1 MSNID
6 IDKQALRERYSPKP
20 VPKCH
25 ICGEEMTI
33 QRISASRITYGC
45 TGEGNDGYFKFGRT
59 FADEH
64 YEKSRVTVVDVSDPD
79 VLELLD
85 ELEHYKSREE
95 RVTKLVLDNSTSW
108 DVLYEKLEAA
118 ERRIA
123 NNERVMRA
131 VVEAASIRGIRPFE
145 GIECDPPTLEENAE
159 ACGDAMSARI
169 RELEANPPKPHHNGL
184 MQISNELVQARQ
196 RIAELE
202 RSETQLINER
212 DAAESAL
219 ADMYQAAT
227 GERPEWSNMF
237 GFADAVD
244 VVEERLATLE
254 ANQSQTTPT
263 GIQLIT
269 EAIGAHGYIVDCLLQ
284 GRPDLALEE
293 SRKWVSAFGQAAEI
307 VSAQD
312 AAGIKVKGE

>member
-1 MSNID
+1 MT
-6 IDKQALRERYSPKP
+6 IDKQALREELSNPAIGSKDHLRKLALS
-20 VPKCH
+20 
-25 ICGEEMTI
+25 
-33 QRISASRITYGC
+33 
-45 TGEGNDGYFKFGRT
+45 
-59 FADEH
+59 
-64 YEKSRVTVVDVSDPD
+64 
-79 VLELLD
+79 LLD
-85 ELEHYKSREE
+85 ELDVKEE
-95 RVTKLVLDNSTSW
+95 QRANWFQMAQKLGEDF
-108 DVLYEKLEAA
+108 DAA
-118 ERRIA
+118 EKRIA
-123 NNERVMRA
+123 EQR
-131 VVEAASIRGIRPFE
+131 EYYE
-145 GIECDPPTLEENAE
+145 GVIAD
-159 ACGDAMSARI
+159 GS
-169 RELEANPPKPHHNGL
+169 K
-184 MQISNELVQARQ
+184 

-269 EAIGAHGYIVDCLLQ
+269 EAIGAHGYIVGCLLQ

-312 AAGIKVKGE
+312 ADDIKVKGD